1 MNRFILVLFLLL
13 LAFPVAAQLQFKER
27 TEIPAESFEPI
38 YELMRIPSGGLVA
51 FRTFQQRKLNAD
63 LVFEYFLSSDI
74 LQSDTIKEVKV
85 KEGFDMIG
93 YDIDVD
99 QLYVLFAKG
108 DDAAADKYVL
118 HLDLKTHVGMEYAAD
133 NLLPMDLVEFLVL
146 DKKAIFMGNADAR
159 PVVQIFSLEEK
170 TVQTIQGIYGNETH
184 VVQILKLPELEALEV
199 VLRRRGPFK
208 SQETLVLTFDLE
220 GTLLRELKLDPL
232 GNLDDEPLDGL
243 LLPSSGYGQTLIGA
257 YGKEVR
263 NLYKGMYLAQI
274 NEFGEQNIGL
284 YTLADF
290 PNFYTYLPEKL
301 RLKQEEIV
309 AEQLEKE
316 KTPSI
321 RNSYAIRDVKE
332 FEDSYLIYF
341 DQFSVSSSRGVG
353 TVAPSLPSQRYR
365 YDRASRMG
373 YIPFYMDPYNSL
385 GGPVQTYTLVTEY
398 TYRSAHFIQV
408 AKTGN
413 VLWDNSARYVD
424 INTTYPE
431 PFAEVSAQGEDVF
444 HLYLVNDQIKLNYFK
459 KGERLLEN
467 QTIPLELD
475 EKLGKIQFTDLGSLR
490 LLHWYG
496 PYYVLSG
503 LQKIRFTNEQQK
515 EAVREVFFIQKLL
528 LSGDLYVPKE
538 DLD

>member
-1 MNRFILVLFLLL
+1 MNRYILALFLVL

-27 TEIPAESFEPI
+27 METPAESFEPI
-38 YELMRIPSGGLVA
+38 FELMRIPSGLVA
-51 FRTFQQRKLNAD
+51 FRTFQARKLNAD
-63 LVFEYFLSSDI
+63 LVFEYFLMTDL
-74 LQSDTIKEVKV
+74 LQSDTIKEVKI

-93 YDIDVD
+93 YDIDED

-118 HLDLKTHVGMEYAAD
+118 HLDLNTQIGMEYAAD

-146 DKKAIFMGNADAR
+146 DKKAIFMGSADAR

-170 TVQTIQGIYGNETH
+170 TVQTVQGIYGNETH
-184 VVQILKLPELEALEV
+184 VVQILKLPELAALEV

-208 SQETLVLTFDLE
+208 SQETLVLTFDLQ

-232 GNLDDEPLDGL
+232 GDLDDEPLDGL
-243 LLPSSGYGQTLIGA
+243 LLPGSGYGQTLIGA

-263 NLYKGMYLAQI
+263 NAYKGMYLAQI

-284 YTLADF
+284 YSLADF
-290 PNFYTYLPEKL
+290 PNFYTYLPEKQ
-301 RLKQEEIV
+301 RVKPEEIV
-309 AEQLEKE
+309 AEQLENG

-321 RNSYAIRDVKE
+321 RNSYAIRDIKE
-332 FEDSYLIYF
+332 FEDSYLVYF
-341 DQFSVSSSRGVG
+341 DQFSVSSSRGSG

-385 GGPVQTYTLVTEY
+385 SGPVQTYTLVTEY
-398 TYRSAHFIQV
+398 AYRSAHFIQV
-408 AKTGN
+408 AKTGQ
-413 VLWDNSARYVD
+413 VIWDNSARYEDV
-424 INTTYPE
+424 NTTYPE
-431 PFAEVSAQGEDVF
+431 PFAEFSAQGEDVF
-444 HLYLVNDQIKLNYFK
+444 HLYLINDQIKLNYFK

-475 EKLGKIQFTDLGSLR
+475 ETQGKIQFTDLGSLR

-528 LSGDLYVPKE
+528 LNGDLYVPNE
-538 DLD
+538 DLN

>member
-1 MNRFILVLFLLL
+1 MNRYILALFLVL

-27 TEIPAESFEPI
+27 METPAESFEPI
-38 YELMRIPSGGLVA
+38 FELMRIPSGLVA
-51 FRTFQQRKLNAD
+51 FRTFQARKLNAD
-63 LVFEYFLSSDI
+63 LVFEYFLMTDL
-74 LQSDTIKEVKV
+74 LQSDTIKEVKI

-93 YDIDVD
+93 YDIDED

-118 HLDLKTHVGMEYAAD
+118 HLDLNTQIGMEYAAD

-146 DKKAIFMGNADAR
+146 DKKAIFMGSADAR

-170 TVQTIQGIYGNETH
+170 TVQTVQGIYGNETH
-184 VVQILKLPELEALEV
+184 VVQILKLPELAALEV

-208 SQETLVLTFDLE
+208 SQETLVLTFDLQ

-232 GNLDDEPLDGL
+232 GDLDDEPLDGL
-243 LLPSSGYGQTLIGA
+243 LLPGSGYGQTLIGA

-263 NLYKGMYLAQI
+263 NAYKGMYLAQI

-284 YTLADF
+284 YSLADF
-290 PNFYTYLPEKL
+290 PNFYTYLPEKQ
-301 RLKQEEIV
+301 RVKPEEIV
-309 AEQLEKE
+309 AEQLEKG

-321 RNSYAIRDVKE
+321 RNSYAIRDIKDL
-332 FEDSYLIYF
+332 EDSYLVYF
-341 DQFSVSSSRGVG
+341 DQFSVSSSRGSG

-385 GGPVQTYTLVTEY
+385 SGPVQTYTLVTEY

-408 AKTGN
+408 AKTGQ
-413 VLWDNSARYVD
+413 VIWDNSARYEDV
-424 INTTYPE
+424 NTTYPE
-431 PFAEVSAQGEDVF
+431 PFAEFSAQGEDVF
-444 HLYLVNDQIKLNYFK
+444 HLYLINDQIKLNYFK

-475 EKLGKIQFTDLGSLR
+475 ETQGKIQFTDLGSLR

-528 LSGDLYVPKE
+528 LNGDLYVPNE
-538 DLD
+538 DLN

>member
-1 MNRFILVLFLLL
+1 MNRYILALFLVL

-27 TEIPAESFEPI
+27 METPAESFEPI
-38 YELMRIPSGGLVA
+38 FELMRIPSGLVA
-51 FRTFQQRKLNAD
+51 FRTFQARKLNAD
-63 LVFEYFLSSDI
+63 LVFEYFLMTDL
-74 LQSDTIKEVKV
+74 LQSDTIKEVKI

-93 YDIDVD
+93 YDIDED

-118 HLDLKTHVGMEYAAD
+118 HLDLNTQIGMEYAAD

-146 DKKAIFMGNADAR
+146 DKKAIFMGSADAR

-170 TVQTIQGIYGNETH
+170 TVQTVQGIYGNETH
-184 VVQILKLPELEALEV
+184 VVQILKLPELAALEV

-208 SQETLVLTFDLE
+208 SQETLVLTFDLQ

-232 GNLDDEPLDGL
+232 GDLDDEPLDGL
-243 LLPSSGYGQTLIGA
+243 LLPGSGYGQTLIGA

-263 NLYKGMYLAQI
+263 NAYKGMYLAQI

-284 YTLADF
+284 YSLADF
-290 PNFYTYLPEKL
+290 PNFYTYLPEKQ
-301 RLKQEEIV
+301 RVKPEEIV
-309 AEQLEKE
+309 AEQLEKG

-321 RNSYAIRDVKE
+321 RNSYAIRDIKE
-332 FEDSYLIYF
+332 FEDSYVVYF
-341 DQFSVSSSRGVG
+341 DQFSVSSSRGSG

-385 GGPVQTYTLVTEY
+385 SGPVQTYTLVTEY

-408 AKTGN
+408 AKTGQ
-413 VLWDNSARYVD
+413 VIWDNSARYEDV
-424 INTTYPE
+424 NTTYPE
-431 PFAEVSAQGEDVF
+431 PFAEFSAQGEDVF
-444 HLYLVNDQIKLNYFK
+444 HLYLINDQIKLNYFK

-475 EKLGKIQFTDLGSLR
+475 ETQGKIQFTDLGSLR

-503 LQKIRFTNEQQK
+503 LQKIRFTNEQHK

-528 LSGDLYVPKE
+528 LNGDLYVPNE
-538 DLD
+538 DLN

>member
-1 MNRFILVLFLLL
+1 MNRFLLALFLVL
-13 LAFPVAAQLQFKER
+13 LALPVTAQLQFKER
-27 TEIPAESFEPI
+27 METPAESFEPVF
-38 YELMRIPSGGLVA
+38 ELMRIPSGLVA
-51 FRTFQQRKLNAD
+51 FRTFQSRKLNAD
-63 LVFEYFLSSDI
+63 LVFEYFLMTDL
-74 LQSDTIKEVKV
+74 LQSDTIKEVKI

-93 YDIDVD
+93 YDVD
-99 QLYVLFAKG
+99 QNQLYVLFAKG

-118 HLDLKTHVGMEYAAD
+118 HLDLSTQIGMEYAAD

-146 DKKAIFMGNADAR
+146 DKKAIFMGSADAR

-170 TVQTIQGIYGNETH
+170 TVQTVQGIYGNETH
-184 VVQILKLPELEALEV
+184 VVQILKLPELAALEV

-208 SQETLVLTFDLE
+208 SQETLVLTFDLQ

-232 GNLDDEPLDGL
+232 GDPDDEPLDGL
-243 LLPSSGYGQTLIGA
+243 LLAGSGYGQTLIGA

-263 NLYKGMYLAQI
+263 NSYKGMYLAQI

-290 PNFYTYLPEKL
+290 PNFYNYLSEKQ
-301 RLKQEEIV
+301 RVKPEEILL
-309 AEQLEKE
+309 EQLEKG

-332 FEDSYLIYF
+332 FEDSYLVYF
-341 DQFSVSSSRGVG
+341 DQFSVSSSRGSG

-385 GGPVQTYTLVTEY
+385 SGPVQTYTLVTEY

-408 AKTGN
+408 AKTGQ
-413 VLWDNSARYVD
+413 VIWDNSARYEDV
-424 INTTYPE
+424 NTTYPE
-431 PFAEVSAQGEDVF
+431 PFAEFSVQGEDVF
-444 HLYLVNDQIKLNYFK
+444 HLYLINDQIKLNYFK

-467 QTIPLELD
+467 HTIPLELD
-475 EKLGKIQFTDLGSLR
+475 ETQGEIQYTDLGSLR

-503 LQKIRFTNEQQK
+503 LQKIRYTNEQQK
-515 EAVREVFFIQKLL
+515 EEVREVFFIHKLL
-528 LSGDLYVPKE
+528 LDGDLYVPNE
-538 DLD
+538 DLN

>member
-1 MNRFILVLFLLL
+1 MNRFLLALFLVL
-13 LAFPVAAQLQFKER
+13 LALPVTAQLQFKER
-27 TEIPAESFEPI
+27 METPAESFEPVF
-38 YELMRIPSGGLVA
+38 ELMRIPSGLVA
-51 FRTFQQRKLNAD
+51 FRTFQSRKLNAD
-63 LVFEYFLSSDI
+63 LVFEYFLMTDL
-74 LQSDTIKEVKV
+74 LQSDTIKEVKI

-93 YDIDVD
+93 YDVD
-99 QLYVLFAKG
+99 QNQLYVLFAKG

-118 HLDLKTHVGMEYAAD
+118 HLDLSTQIGMEYAAD

-146 DKKAIFMGNADAR
+146 DKKAIFMGSADAR

-170 TVQTIQGIYGNETH
+170 TVQTVQGIYGNETH
-184 VVQILKLPELEALEV
+184 VVQILKLPELAALEV
-199 VLRRRGPFK
+199 VIRRRGPFK
-208 SQETLVLTFDLE
+208 SQETIILTFDLQ

-232 GNLDDEPLDGL
+232 GNPDEEPLDGL
-243 LLPSSGYGQTLIGA
+243 LLAGSGYGQTLIGA

-263 NLYKGMYLAQI
+263 NSYKGMYLAQI

-290 PNFYTYLPEKL
+290 PNFYKYLPEKQ
-301 RLKQEEIV
+301 RVKPEEILL
-309 AEQLEKE
+309 EQLEKG

-321 RNSYAIRDVKE
+321 RNSYAIRDIKE
-332 FEDSYLIYF
+332 FEDSYMVYF
-341 DQFSVSSSRGVG
+341 DQFSVSSSRGSG

-385 GGPVQTYTLVTEY
+385 SGPVQTYTLVTEY

-408 AKTGN
+408 AKTGQ
-413 VLWDNSARYVD
+413 VIWDNSARYEDV
-424 INTTYPE
+424 NTTYPE
-431 PFAEVSAQGEDVF
+431 PFAEFSVQGEDVF
-444 HLYLVNDQIKLNYFK
+444 HLYLINDQIKLNYFK

-467 QTIPLELD
+467 HTIPLELD
-475 EKLGKIQFTDLGSLR
+475 KTQGEIQYTDLASLR

-503 LQKIRFTNEQQK
+503 LQKIRFKNEQQK
-515 EAVREVFFIQKLL
+515 EEVREVFFIHKLL
-528 LSGDLYVPKE
+528 LDGDLYVPNE
-538 DLD
+538 DLN

>member
-1 MNRFILVLFLLL
+1 MKRYIFTLFLAL
-13 LAFPVAAQLQFKER
+13 LAIPVAAQLQFQER
-27 TEIPAESFEPI
+27 METPAESFEPI
-38 YELMRIPSGGLVA
+38 FELMRIPSGLVA
-51 FRTFQQRKLNAD
+51 FRTFQSRKLTSD
-63 LVFEYFLSSDI
+63 LVFEYYVTSDL
-74 LQSDTIKEVKV
+74 LQPDTIKEVKV

-118 HLDLKTHVGMEYAAD
+118 HLDLSTHIGMEYAAD

-146 DKKAIFMGNADAR
+146 NKRAIFMGNADAR

-170 TVQTIQGIYGNETH
+170 TVQTVQGIYGNETH

-199 VLRRRGPFK
+199 VLRRKGPFK

-220 GTLLRELKLDPL
+220 GTLLREHKLDPL
-232 GNLDDEPLDGL
+232 GDLDEEPLDGL

-257 YGKEVR
+257 YGKEAR
-263 NLYKGMYLAQI
+263 NLYRGMYLAQI

-284 YTLADF
+284 YTLVDF

-301 RLKQEEIV
+301 RLKQEEFV
-309 AEQLEKE
+309 AKQLEKE
-316 KTPSI
+316 KMPSI

-373 YIPFYMDPYNSL
+373 YIPFYMNPYNSL
-385 GGPVQTYTLVTEY
+385 DGPIQTYTLVTEY

-408 AKTGN
+408 AKTGQ
-413 VLWDNSARYVD
+413 VLWDNSSRYED

-431 PFAEVSAQGEDVF
+431 PFAEFSAQGEDVF

-459 KGERLLEN
+459 KGERLIEN
-467 QTIPLELD
+467 QTIPLQID
-475 EKLGKIQFTDLGSLR
+475 EKQGEIQFTDLGSLR

-528 LSGDLYVPKE
+528 LNGDLYVPNE
-538 DLD
+538 DLN

>member
-1 MNRFILVLFLLL
+1 MNRFILAFFLLL

-27 TEIPAESFEPI
+27 METPAESFEPI
-38 YELMRIPSGGLVA
+38 FELIRIPSGMVA
-51 FRTFQQRKLNAD
+51 FRTFQARKLNAD
-63 LVFEYFLSSDI
+63 LVFEYFLMTDL
-74 LQSDTIKEVKV
+74 LQTDPIKEVKI

-93 YDIDVD
+93 YDIDED
-99 QLYVLFAKG
+99 QLFVLFAKG

-118 HLDLKTHVGMEYAAD
+118 HLDLNTQIGMEYAAD

-146 DKKAIFMGNADAR
+146 DKKAIFMGSADAR

-170 TVQTIQGIYGNETH
+170 TVQTVQGIYGNETH

-199 VLRRRGPFK
+199 VIRRRGPFK
-208 SQETLVLTFDLE
+208 SQETFILTFDLQ
-220 GTLLRELKLDPL
+220 GTLLRELKVDTFGEP
-232 GNLDDEPLDGL
+232 DDEILDGL
-243 LLPSSGYGQTLIGA
+243 LLAGSGYGQTLIGA

-263 NLYKGMYLAQI
+263 NAYKGMYLAQI

-290 PNFYTYLPEKL
+290 PNFYTYLPEKQ
-301 RLKQEEIV
+301 RVKPEEIV
-309 AEQLEKE
+309 AEQLEKG

-321 RNSYAIRDVKE
+321 RNSYAIRDIKE
-332 FEDSYLIYF
+332 LEDSYLVYF
-341 DQFSVSSSRGVG
+341 DQFSVSSSRGSG

-385 GGPVQTYTLVTEY
+385 SGPVQTYTLVTEY

-408 AKTGN
+408 AKTGQ
-413 VLWDNSARYVD
+413 VIWDNSARYEDV
-424 INTTYPE
+424 NTTYPE
-431 PFAEVSAQGEDVF
+431 PFAEFSAQGEDVF
-444 HLYLVNDQIKLNYFK
+444 HLYLINDQIKLNYFK

-475 EKLGKIQFTDLGSLR
+475 ETQGKIQFTDLGSLR

-528 LSGDLYVPKE
+528 LNGDLYVPNE
-538 DLD
+538 DLN